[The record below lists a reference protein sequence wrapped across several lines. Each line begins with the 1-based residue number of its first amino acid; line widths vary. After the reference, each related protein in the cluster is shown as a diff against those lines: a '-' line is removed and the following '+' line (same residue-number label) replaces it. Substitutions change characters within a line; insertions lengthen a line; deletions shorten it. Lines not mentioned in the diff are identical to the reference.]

1 MAQAVRAAIHWTVS
15 LCLPVYM
22 GWYWLGLVRYVNSAL
37 GGVLATLV
45 RRGVVRRGVVR
56 RGYGERR
63 TEGRGGE
70 GSAVRYVKSA
80 LGGVLATLV
89 RAEERALQARPH
101 HLLSRTAPGRGLLG
115 KATWPAAPGQEPCV
129 AA

>member
-22 GWYWLGLVRYVNSAL
+22 GWYWLGLVRYVN
-37 GGVLATLV
+37 
-45 RRGVVRRGVVR
+45 
-56 RGYGERR
+56 
-63 TEGRGGE
+63 
-70 GSAVRYVKSA
+70 SA